1 MKKIIVMASVITIL
15 TAAMGFS
22 FMAGF
27 TDVGENSSL
36 SFGTYLNDTTFVYA
50 GLEFPMGITGG
61 GGMTLGKIYTLDLKT
76 EKGEKVG
83 IFSISWGGVASA
95 GSDFWGIP
103 SFGMYGGPALFFNWN
118 NINFIKGK
126 LMWYSSFGLSFSTI
140 SAFSPAWASGVFYR
154 F

>member
-22 FMAGF
+22 FMVGF
-27 TDVGENSSL
+27 TGAGEYSSISL
-36 SFGTYLNDTTFVYA
+36 GAYLNDTTFVYA

-61 GGMTLGKIYTLDLKT
+61 GGMTLGRIYAIDLKT
-76 EKGEKVG
+76 EKGERVG
-83 IFSISWGGVASA
+83 NFSISWGGVASA
-95 GSDFWGIP
+95 GADFWVIP

-126 LMWYSSFGLSFSTI
+126 IMGYYSFGLSFSTN
-140 SAFSPAWASGVFYR
+140 SAFSPSWASGVFYC